1 MFRLARNNRGFSMAE
16 VVIAMA
22 IVGLVTAAALVIMI
36 GSVDSTQKTFN
47 KAEAENFVANA
58 VECYIAAVKD
68 VPGQDIT
75 ARFINNMVA
84 VAGYTPNNSS
94 AEYVTFDLSGGYQ
107 GQVIVTQQSLNVC
120 VYDTAEQELY
130 IDWLT
135 YSRGARR

>member
-58 VECYIAAVKD
+58 VECYIAAEDKTDGVASVSTGK
-68 VPGQDIT
+68 
-75 ARFINNMVA
+75 FLSNMRLCNYEPQ
-84 VAGYTPNNSS
+84 GGGEYYTCNLP
-94 AEYVTFDLSGGYQ
+94 GGYQ
-107 GQVIVTQQSLNVC
+107 GQVIVTRQSLNIC
-120 VYDTAEQELY
+120 VYDTAEQEMY

>member
-22 IVGLVTAAALVIMI
+22 VVGLVTAAALVIII

-47 KAEAENFVANA
+47 QAEAENFVANA
-58 VECYIAAVKD
+58 VECYIAAED
-68 VPGQDIT
+68 NQNGISHSFTQNM
-75 ARFINNMVA
+75 RFC
-84 VAGYTPNNSS
+84 GYTPNNSG
-94 AEYVTFDLSGGYQ
+94 AEYVTFDLPGGYQ
-107 GQVIVTQQSLNVC
+107 GQVIVTRQSLNIC
-120 VYDTAEQELY
+120 VYDTAEQEMY